1 MVMAEEEKT
10 KMEQAAVEAT
20 EALKPI
26 IAKYPEA
33 AEAFGSWIKA
43 WYPTAGYKRLG
54 RLLVSQ
60 GG

>member
-1 MVMAEEEKT
+1 MTEEEKA
-10 KMEQAAVEAT
+10 KMEQAAGEAA

-26 IAKYPEA
+26 IAKYPDA
-33 AEAFGSWIKA
+33 AEAFGNWIKE